1 MPGLGTPP
9 LWISE
14 LLPLLVEVVIH
25 DSSNA
30 QDTVYEAEW
39 RDTYYQRELLPDAG
53 PELLALSGMLH
64 CGGPHHS
71 CSGMRLAYRID

>member
-25 DSSNA
+25 DSSNTGRVPVSSFLPKPLIRIEITELIG
-30 QDTVYEAEW
+30 QQSVLSEA
-39 RDTYYQRELLPDAG
+39 TFYTQQGYN
-53 PELLALSGMLH
+53 
-64 CGGPHHS
+64 
-71 CSGMRLAYRID
+71 